1 MPQSSGAESNLQ
13 GTVRTYPIGIDEIPY
28 ASYFKITKYKYQAGL
43 EAAGNDKR
51 QNDVLGGIGRNSA
64 AKALAAGLRGAGQFL
79 FNGQNG
85 LTRATEDV
93 LLKQALKEAQTDK
106 YKGKAVA
113 EKVANL
119 LLRTT
124 VTSSSP

>member
-51 QNDVLGGIGRNSA
+51 QNDVLGGMGRNRSA
-64 AKALAAGLRGAGQFL
+64 
-79 FNGQNG
+79 
-85 LTRATEDV
+85 
-93 LLKQALKEAQTDK
+93 K
-106 YKGKAVA
+106 Y
-113 EKVANL
+113 
-119 LLRTT
+119 
-124 VTSSSP
+124 